1 MRISRIQI
9 GNFRNFAEVDIQLR
23 DKDFW
28 DGLTELE
35 DGASRPLDRGNWI
48 GASLKYE
55 TEVAA

>member
-9 GNFRNFAEVDIQLR
+9 SDFRNFAEVDIKLG
-23 DKDFW
+23 DEDFW

-35 DGASRPLDRGNWI
+35 DGAPRLLDRGNWI
-48 GASLKYE
+48 GASLKHE